1 MMATSSKKALFLL
14 RCNMKIVDFKRDEKN
29 QVVAILDDD
38 SEQVLSS
45 EYVAQNKPQ
54 IGDELIEEAPAE

>member
-1 MMATSSKKALFLL
+1 
-14 RCNMKIVDFKRDEKN
+14 MKIVDFKRDEKN